1 MYEAL
6 GGEGSYESRV
16 IVLCD
21 EHHLSVILLAD
32 RVLCVVYEG
41 TELASA
47 EAEFLFLSP
56 IDVSTL
62 CRVRK

>member
-1 MYEAL
+1 M
-6 GGEGSYESRV
+6 
-16 IVLCD
+16 LCD

-32 RVLCVVYEG
+32 RMLCVVYEG
-41 TELASA
+41 TELGSA